1 MDGLGAAPSVRR
13 LLLDTNV
20 VSELTRDAPD
30 PNVSVFISSQSDLWL
45 ASVVVYEM
53 EYGMLLLPAG
63 RRRDNVAL
71 ANLRILTAFRDRVLS
86 LDRIGAEWAGRFRAQ
101 AQRRGHLLSV
111 NDALIAGTAM
121 AHNLALVTRNV
132 RDFAGLDIEIINPWE
147 YETS

>member
-1 MDGLGAAPSVRR
+1 MGGLEAAQSVRR

-71 ANLRILTAFRDRVLS
+71 ANSRILTAFRDRVLP
-86 LDRIGAEWAGRFRAQ
+86 LDRIGAEWAGSFRAQ
-101 AQRRGHLLSV
+101 AQRRGRPLSV

-121 AHNLALVTRNV
+121 AHNLALVTRDV